1 MQALILKL
9 AHVAIVFG
17 VVFWLKYEEAEEDD
31 SDNDLQYLQDN
42 EEEGEDDES
51 IQELND
57 LQFLFSRFLYLDGFF
72 RNCLLY
78 KL

>member
-1 MQALILKL
+1 L

-17 VVFWLKYEEAEEDD
+17 VVFWLKYEEAEEEDD
-31 SDNDLQYLQDN
+31 SDSDLQYLHDN

-57 LQFLFSRFLYLDGFF
+57 LQFLFSRFLYLDGFL
-72 RNCLLY
+72 RNCMLY
-78 KL
+78 TLSSI